1 MRLVESFKNFKLL
14 LEANNSLKLN
24 VPKDILEL
32 HKLFKQNGKELFIV
46 GGAVRDALLG
56 KKPKD
61 FDLATDAFPAEVIDI
76 VTNAGYST
84 TGEVGHQFGVVIV
97 NVPSDPAGVEIATFR
112 EDVGKGRRPDAVEYS
127 TIDKDVLRRDLT
139 INALFYDMGRK
150 EIVDLVGGLDDIKN
164 SKIRTVG
171 VAADRFAEDPLR
183 KLRALRFAGRTG
195 SKLEKETADAILID
209 NSLEGISSERI
220 RDEFK
225 KSIVSAKSA
234 KSYLNMVS
242 EFNLWSIMFPSLQ
255 INEKFINTNNW
266 IVQIAILFS
275 NNDNDK
281 IQKELNKAS
290 FTNGEIDS
298 ILFLKSLMTFDIN
311 DVFNLHKQYM
321 KIQISSKLDTKTIL
335 EFAKIN
341 KLDTK
346 TLKVFFK
353 YKPSTKGGDVM
364 KKFGLK
370 GSAIS
375 DKINQIE
382 AEKFRS
388 LI

>member
-1 MRLVESFKNFKLL
+1 MNLQNFTDFRLLT
-14 LEANNSLKLN
+14 EAKNSLKMN
-24 VPKDILEL
+24 VPSDILDL
-32 HKLFKQNGKELFIV
+32 HKLFKKNGKELFVV

-76 VTNAGYST
+76 VTKAGYTT

-97 NVPSDPAGVEIATFR
+97 NVPSDPAGVEVATFR
-112 EDVGKGRRPDAVEYS
+112 EDIGKGRRPDAVEYS

-139 INALFYDMGRK
+139 INALFYDMGK
-150 EIVDLVGGLDDIKN
+150 EIVVDLVGGLEDIKN

-195 SKLEKETADAILID
+195 SKLEKETAEAILTD
-209 NSLEGISSERI
+209 NSLEGISPERI

-234 KSYLNMVS
+234 KKYLEMVS
-242 EFNLWSIMFPSLQ
+242 EFKLWNIMFPALPIS
-255 INEKFINTNNW
+255 EKFINTNNW
-266 IVQIAILFS
+266 LIQLTHIFMANDTDVLKKEMNKATFS
-275 NNDNDK
+275 ND
-281 IQKELNKAS
+281 
-290 FTNGEIDS
+290 EIS
-298 ILFLKSLMTFDIN
+298 GVIFLKALMSFDPAN
-311 DVFNLHKQYM
+311 VFDLHKQF
-321 KIQISSKLDTKTIL
+321 SNSGLDKKVIL
-335 EFAKIN
+335 EFTKIN
-341 KLDTK
+341 RLDSK
-346 TLKVFFK
+346 MIKAFFK
-353 YKPSTKGGDVM
+353 YKPSTNGKDVM
-364 KKFGLK
+364 KEFGVK
-370 GSAIS
+370 GPDIAL
-375 DKINQIE
+375 KINQIE

>member
-1 MRLVESFKNFKLL
+1 MKLL
-14 LEANNSLKLN
+14 SSLRDFEILNEAKNTLKLS

-32 HKLFKQNGKELFIV
+32 YKLFKKNGKELYVV

-97 NVPSDPAGVEIATFR
+97 NVPSDPNGVEIATFR
-112 EDVGKGRRPDAVEYS
+112 EDIGKGRRPDAVQYS

-139 INALFYDMGRK
+139 INALFYDMGRQ
-150 EIVDLVGGLDDIKN
+150 EVVDLVGGLEDIKN

-195 SKLEKETADAILID
+195 SDLEKETADAILTD
-209 NSLEGISSERI
+209 NSLEDISAERI

-225 KSIVSAKSA
+225 KSVISAKST
-234 KSYLNMVS
+234 KKYLNMVS
-242 EFNLWSIMFPSLQ
+242 KFKLWSIMFPTLQ
-255 INEKFINTNNW
+255 VNENYVETNTWIVQLAMLFIANEPEVLKKEMNKLTFTNDEIDSVLLLKELMAFDPASVFDLHKKFINTK
-266 IVQIAILFS
+266 I
-275 NNDNDK
+275 DK
-281 IQKELNKAS
+281 K
-290 FTNGEIDS
+290 D
-298 ILFLKSLMTFDIN
+298 
-311 DVFNLHKQYM
+311 
-321 KIQISSKLDTKTIL
+321 IL

-341 KLDTK
+341 KLDIK

-353 YKPSTKGGDVM
+353 YKPSTKGQDVM
-364 KKFGLK
+364 KEYGVRGPEIALK
-370 GSAIS
+370 I
-375 DKINQIE
+375 KQIE
-382 AEKFRS
+382 AEKFS
-388 LI
+388 KLFSK

>member
-171 VAADRFAEDPLR
+171 IAADRFAEDPLR

-195 SKLEKETADAILID
+195 SKLEKETADAILTD

-234 KSYLNMVS
+234 KSYLEMVS
-242 EFNLWSIMFPSLQ
+242 EFNMWSIMFPSLQ

-275 NNDNDK
+275 NNDNDT
-281 IQKELNKAS
+281 IQKELNKVS

-311 DVFNLHKQYM
+311 NVFNLHKQYM
-321 KIQISSKLDTKTIL
+321 KIQMSSKLDTKTIL

-341 KLDTK
+341 KLDIK

-364 KKFGLK
+364 KEFGLK
-370 GSAIS
+370 GHAIS

-382 AEKFRS
+382 AEKFRN